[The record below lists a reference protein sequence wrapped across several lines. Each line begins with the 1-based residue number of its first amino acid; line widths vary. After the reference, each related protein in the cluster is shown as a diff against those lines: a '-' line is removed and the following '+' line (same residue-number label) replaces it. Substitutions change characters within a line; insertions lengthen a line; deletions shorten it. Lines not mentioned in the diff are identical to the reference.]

1 MRISLKIM
9 PDSDTRFSRIQ
20 KNSVKNLP
28 GAISDGRASVFR
40 ALVGLEPSVFW
51 ISGFGQ
57 AQVGQDL
64 LRASGQLGIY
74 VLAGT

>member
-1 MRISLKIM
+1 M

-40 ALVGLEPSVFW
+40 ASGGLEPSVFLDFRLRAG
-51 ISGFGQ
+51 SGRAKFASDGQ
-57 AQVGQDL
+57 ARG
-64 LRASGQLGIY
+64 
-74 VLAGT
+74 